1 LEKIEAVPPKYIAAN
16 SLVHPS
22 ILIGDKSPVIKPA
35 KDLAGKQET
44 AGLFTA
50 LKNGPIVDT
59 GLALSLNFDH
69 KIDLIPS

>member
-1 LEKIEAVPPKYIAAN
+1 M
-16 SLVHPS
+16 VHPS
-22 ILIGDKSPVIKPA
+22 ILIGNKSPVINAA
-35 KDLAGKQET
+35 KKLIANNQET

-50 LKNGPIVDT
+50 LKNGPIVDA